1 MVSATEPDRRSGAP
15 PDAPA
20 WASIAIHAPHL
31 ARFAAV
37 GLAGIVVN
45 SAVLALLVAWAGM
58 PAWIGAALSA
68 EVALVH
74 NFALNSAWTF
84 RHAGRRA
91 GILGRF
97 LRYNLIC
104 GGAIGINVLVVGL
117 LTAAADLHYLLANL
131 VGIGCGLAWNYGLNV
146 SFTWSLAPVPT
157 TPD

>member
-1 MVSATEPDRRSGAP
+1 MVSAAEPDRRSGVPHA
-15 PDAPA
+15 AA
-20 WASIAIHAPHL
+20 ARTSIVTHAPHL

-37 GLAGIVVN
+37 GMAGVVVN
-45 SAVLALLVAWAGM
+45 SVALYLLVGWSGV

-74 NFALNSAWTF
+74 NFALNSTWTF
-84 RHAGRRA
+84 RHAGGRA
-91 GILGRF
+91 GLVGRF

-117 LTAAADLHYLLANL
+117 LTSATDVHYLFANL
-131 VGIGCGLAWNYGLNV
+131 LGIGCGLAWNYGMNV
-146 SFTWSLAPVPT
+146 SFTWSLAPVRT